1 LKLHLIAIWGAFA
14 QQWKVLSPDWNWIMG
29 MLANVPLV
37 AVFAWIATQSGRS
50 SVVGYLAIGVFLMTL
65 WNQCQVGIRWSVYG
79 EAFQGTI
86 EFSLI
91 SRAPLGVFLLGKALA
106 QAAAAARPA
115 LAALVVALVVSRQ
128 MPSVADPL
136 GLAVAACVAVIGVVA
151 TAFAFAPLSVLAARQ
166 LDPIVALRPFVIVF
180 SGFLYP
186 VSSLP
191 VGLEGFARVFPTAW
205 AMDAVLI
212 SLEGG
217 GRESPLFSTAVAVGL
232 AAIYFVLTFVMFR
245 LVESRVRVSGALIT

>member
-1 LKLHLIAIWGAFA
+1 MTAHLIAIYGAFV
-14 QQWKVLSPDWNWIMG
+14 QQWKVLSPGWYWLMG
-29 MLANVPLV
+29 MVANVPTV

-65 WNQCQVGIRWSVYG
+65 WNQSQVGIRWSVYG

-86 EFSLI
+86 EFSLL

-106 QAAAAARPA
+106 HAAAAARPA
-115 LAALVVALVVSRQ
+115 LVALVVAFLVSRQ
-128 MPSVADPL
+128 APTVADPV
-136 GLAVAACVAVIGVVA
+136 GLVLAIVAAILGVVA

-166 LDPIVALRPFVIVF
+166 LDPIVALRPFVIVV

-191 VGLEGFARVFPTAW
+191 AGLETFARLFPTAW
-205 AMDAVLI
+205 AMDGVLLA
-212 SLEGG
+212 LEG
-217 GRESPLFSTAVAVGL
+217 SPPEAIALQVAAAFGL
-232 AAIYFVLTFVMFR
+232 TAIYFVVTFVLFS
-245 LVESRVRVSGALIT
+245 LVEKRVRVSGALIT